1 MLKRWLPSLL
11 GLGGIAIAGRLLG
24 FVRDAL
30 MAAKF
35 GVTDATDAYLTSY
48 IIMDILIAANAAV
61 LAGTLSYY
69 GQNEKGLIHDRK
81 GIQKFT
87 LKVFIVSAAVV
98 LLTGVLLNFV
108 LKLAGPANSEY
119 NHIFKISSDVLLLT
133 APFLIVSGVYSALH
147 QMNGEM
153 LFPGKLSIFMN
164 VLAIIS
170 IFLIKDSFG
179 VISIPIGL
187 LLGVI
192 IFHFYQIFHPSLKKL
207 FTATPDNFSIKVSVW
222 AGIVLLIFL
231 NSFLANI
238 VGFLER
244 YFSLQL
250 AKGTFSYYS
259 YAARLFLLPLS
270 FFGYAISTSLLPFQ
284 VKAKSEGDAVS
295 FNEAL
300 SKGLTAAVIAAG
312 FCFMIFFTLND
323 SIVKLVYQRGEISI
337 NDSQIISGLLLILSI
352 GVFPYLISPVIGN
365 TYYALGLT
373 KYMVINGLITIAAQT
388 GLLLFFTNY
397 YFDGR
402 ALAIS
407 SAVVSWFSFLNLIIF
422 LGLKKAVRMERSLF
436 GRFLI
441 FSILIM
447 CFAGAIKYFMPDYVF
462 SGGQTG
468 NENFL
473 YLVLAGFGI
482 AVIFTLLVSL
492 VFKKSPAD
500 LLSLF
505 GRNKN

>member
-1 MLKRWLPSLL
+1 MFKKWFPSLL

-24 FVRDAL
+24 FIRDAL

-48 IIMDILIAANAAV
+48 IIMDILIAANAAI
-61 LAGTLSYY
+61 LAGTLSYF
-69 GQNEKGLIHDRK
+69 GQNEKGLIHDKK

-87 LKVFIVSAAVV
+87 LKVFIVSAAIV
-98 LLTGVLLNFV
+98 LLTGVLLDYILN
-108 LKLAGPANSEY
+108 LAGPANSEY
-119 NHIFKISSDVLLLT
+119 NQVFKISSDVLLLT

-170 IFLIKDSFG
+170 IFLLKDSFG
-179 VISIPIGL
+179 VISIPLGI

-192 IFHFYQIFHPSLKKL
+192 IFHFYQIFHPGLKKL
-207 FTATPDNFSIKVSVW
+207 FATTPENFSIKVSVW

-259 YAARLFLLPLS
+259 YAGRLFLLPLS

-312 FCFMIFFTLND
+312 FCFIIFFSLND
-323 SIVKLVYQRGEISI
+323 AIVKLVYQRGEISTT
-337 NDSQIISGLLLILSI
+337 DSQIISGLLLILSA

-373 KYMVINGLITIAAQT
+373 KYMVMNGLITIGAQT

-397 YFDGR
+397 FFDGR

-407 SAVVSWFSFLNLIIF
+407 SAAVSWFSFFNLIIF
-422 LGLKKAVRMERSLF
+422 LGIKKAVRIERSLMGKF
-436 GRFLI
+436 ISLAI
-441 FSILIM
+441 IVV
-447 CFAGAIKYFMPDYVF
+447 CFAVAVKYFVSDYVF
-462 SGGQTG
+462 SEGQTG
-468 NENFL
+468 NENFFF
-473 YLVLAGFGI
+473 LVLSGIVI
-482 AVIFTLLVSL
+482 AVIFSMLVSL

-505 GRNKN
+505 SRKNN